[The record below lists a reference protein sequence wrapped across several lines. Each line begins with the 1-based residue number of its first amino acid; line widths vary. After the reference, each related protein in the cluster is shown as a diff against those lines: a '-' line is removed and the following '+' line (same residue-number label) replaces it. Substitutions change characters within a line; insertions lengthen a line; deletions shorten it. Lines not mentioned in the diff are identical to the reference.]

1 MHMHGTVL
9 PKLDNAIHT
18 WSTSFF
24 FKSIIHHG
32 NPCQVHPFSSY
43 SFQWLY
49 KTLMCECIKHQPL
62 CVDGHPCTISFNS
75 YKSPGDECKA
85 SGTLVVN
92 VSIFLLVSAFK
103 AAILWTRLTVVG
115 KGVSLPF
122 ASLNVFTPT
131 FHHISLRLALF
142 FAS

>member
-1 MHMHGTVL
+1 
-9 PKLDNAIHT
+9 
-18 WSTSFF
+18 
-24 FKSIIHHG
+24 
-32 NPCQVHPFSSY
+32 
-43 SFQWLY
+43 
-49 KTLMCECIKHQPL
+49 MCERIKHQPL

-122 ASLNVFTPT
+122 ASLNVFPPT